1 MRMKQ
6 TMTMLL
12 ACMCVMGA
20 VACDP
25 QKGEDLLP
33 MPDPVV
39 DPTNPGDPTDAPN
52 DPNNEPP
59 ARDIKGVWKRTSG
72 RLSIVDPFFGD
83 IEFVSFDETGVMRLS
98 IRDSRT
104 NVLHCQDAVFSRLSD
119 DTIIMDGGFDFF
131 VDRAYFGTRVALL
144 DMADDDSLNLRDDTR
159 GESAAFERVAEI
171 PEVSL
176 CNSLTKVADFK
187 ELDEPGGGTGLV
199 FDGTSLWYTRRDDSM
214 TIPVNPE
221 NGDAGLG
228 HIFTSSFRVAQAIQD
243 GKFWLSCNCGSSTVA
258 ELKTTADVV
267 EEQVSVTEVGFDFDT
282 DAIAF
287 DDVLDEL
294 WMFGFDRDNNRSVFV
309 RMDATQEP
317 DVVLDVFEF
326 SYFFD
331 SIAHDGEFLYG
342 LDGDLLS
349 IIQIDPQTGKAVATF
364 PLPDERVDWRAL
376 EFVDGDFFVLGEEFD
391 SNDGRLI
398 RLTRD

>member
-1 MRMKQ
+1 MQQ
-6 TMTMLL
+6 TMTLML
-12 ACMCVMGA
+12 ACVCVMAG

-25 QKGEDLLP
+25 QKEKEILP

-39 DPTNPGDPTDAPN
+39 DPTNPGDPTDAPSDPQN
-52 DPNNEPP
+52 DPA
-59 ARDIKGVWKRTSG
+59 ARDIKGVWKRISG

-104 NVLHCQDAVFSRLSD
+104 NVLHCQDAVFSRLTE
-119 DTIIMDGGFDFF
+119 DTIIMDGGADFF
-131 VDRAYFGTRVALL
+131 FDRAFFGARVALL
-144 DMADDDSLNLRDDTR
+144 DMADDDSLNLRDDTS
-159 GESAAFERVAEI
+159 GEAAVFERVAEV

-176 CNSLTKVADFK
+176 CSPLTKVAEFK
-187 ELDEPGGGTGLV
+187 ELDEPAGATGLA

-228 HIFTSSFRVAQAIQD
+228 HIFSSSFRVAQAIQD
-243 GKFWLSCNCGSSTVA
+243 GKFWLTCNCGSATVA
-258 ELKTTADVV
+258 ELKTTANVV
-267 EEQVSVTEVGFDFDT
+267 EEQITATEVGFDFDT

-294 WMFGFDRDNNRSVFV
+294 WLFGFDDDNDRPVFV

-326 SYFFD
+326 PYFFD
-331 SIAHDGEFLYG
+331 SIAHDGEFVYG
-342 LDGDLLS
+342 LDGDLFS

-364 PLPDERVDWRAL
+364 QIPDERVDWRAM
-376 EFVDGDFFVLGEEFD
+376 EIVDGDFFLLGEEFD
-391 SNDGRLI
+391 SSDGRLI
-398 RLTRD
+398 RLSRN